1 MHVDRRQFLVIGTA
15 TLSACATHTGAGRPV
30 RYDAMVGNDASF
42 EAPLFPSIKAA
53 LDAAPSNAT
62 SPHRIFVG
70 PGRWHEKLNIDK
82 PFIHLIGAGA
92 NRTVLTYDDY
102 AGLESE
108 GKPIGTMRTAT
119 LTVRAPDFSAT
130 HLTIENAFDYLG
142 HLNRLRDT
150 LTTSGAQAVA
160 LMLSGNA
167 DRSRIA
173 NCHVEGFQDTLLADA
188 GRSYFVE
195 CKVSGNV
202 DFIFGAGRAFFERCE
217 IVSRVRPGEG
227 RQGIISAPSTLS
239 TQDQG
244 LVFDR
249 CRLTKESGMP
259 ANSVALGRA
268 WRPTRD
274 FPDGRYGDPR
284 AVGSAVY
291 MNCWMDDHIAREGWD
306 PMHYGARDG
315 SRQALQPQDA
325 RFFEYRNRGPGAQKH
340 AQRRELSAQDV
351 RQYDIDKVL
360 VGWRGD

>member
-1 MHVDRRQFLVIGTA
+1 MHLDRRKFLVIGTA
-15 TLSACATHTGAGRPV
+15 TLSACATRTGAV
-30 RYDAMVGNDASF
+30 RAVRFDAMVGNDARV
-42 EAPLFPSIKAA
+42 EAPRFPSLKAA
-53 LDAAPSNAT
+53 IEAAPGNAT

-70 PGRWHEKLNIDK
+70 PGRWHEKLHIDK
-82 PFIHLIGAGA
+82 PFIHLIGAGVH
-92 NRTVLTYDDY
+92 RSLLTYNDY
-102 AGLESE
+102 AGLEFE

-130 HLTIENAFDYLG
+130 HLTIENAFDYLSY
-142 HLNRLRDT
+142 LNRLRDT

-173 NCHVEGFQDTLLADA
+173 NCSIDGFQDTLLVDT
-188 GRSYFVE
+188 GRSYFTE

-217 IVSRVRPGEG
+217 IVSRRRPGDG

-239 TQDQG
+239 TQEHG

-249 CRLTKESGMP
+249 CRLTKQAGMP

-291 MNCWMDDHIAREGWD
+291 RNCWMDDHIAREGWD
-306 PMHYGARDG
+306 PMYYGARDG
-315 SRQALQPQDA
+315 SRLALQPQDA
-325 RFFEYRNRGPGAQKH
+325 RFFEYQNRGLGAQKH
-340 AQRRELSAQDV
+340 AQRRELSAQDA
-351 RQYDIDKVL
+351 RQYDIDRVL
-360 VGWRGD
+360 TGWRGG

>member
-1 MHVDRRQFLVIGTA
+1 MNVDRRKFLAIGTA
-15 TLSACATHTGAGRPV
+15 ALSACATRNGTV
-30 RYDAMVGNDASF
+30 RYDAIVGNDASF
-42 EAPLFPSIKAA
+42 EAPRFPSLKAA

-62 SPHRIFVG
+62 TPHRIFVG
-70 PGRWHEKLNIDK
+70 PGRWHEKLYIDK
-82 PFIHLIGAGA
+82 PFIHLVGAGTH
-92 NRTVLTYDDY
+92 RSVITYNDY
-102 AGLESE
+102 AGLEVE
-108 GKPIGTMRTAT
+108 GKPVGTMRTAT
-119 LTVRAPDFSAT
+119 LTVRAPDFSAS

-142 HLNRLRDT
+142 YLNRLRDT

-173 NCHVEGFQDTLLADA
+173 NCNIEGFQDTLLVDA
-188 GRSYFVE
+188 GRSYFSE

-217 IVSRVRPGEG
+217 IVSRLRPGEG

-239 TQDQG
+239 TQEQG

-249 CRLTKESGMP
+249 CRLTKEAGMP

-291 MNCWMDDHIAREGWD
+291 RNCWMGDHIAHEAWD
-306 PMHYGARDG
+306 PMFYGARDG

-325 RFFEYRNRGPGAQKH
+325 RFFEYRNRGPGAQAHDLRRLLSEEQAMRYEK
-340 AQRRELSAQDV
+340 AQ
-351 RQYDIDKVL
+351 VL
-360 VGWRGD
+360 AGWQGL